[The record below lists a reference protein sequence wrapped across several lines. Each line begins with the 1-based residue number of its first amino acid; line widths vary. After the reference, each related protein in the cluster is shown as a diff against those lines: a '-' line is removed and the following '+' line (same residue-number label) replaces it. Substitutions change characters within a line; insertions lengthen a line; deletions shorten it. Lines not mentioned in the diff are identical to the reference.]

1 MSGSIAMDSL
11 SLPVARLRVC
21 SVRRSRLSRS
31 ASISSV
37 SIVSASA
44 TGLMRPSTW
53 VMSSV
58 FEAAQHMHDGVD
70 FADIGEE
77 LVAEAFALR
86 RAAHQAGDVDEG
98 DARRDQFLR
107 LGDVG
112 KLAHARIG
120 NRHFTGV
127 RLDRAE
133 RIIRRLRRRR
143 LGQRVEESGLA
154 DIRQPDDT
162 AFETH
167 GTLSIS

>member
-1 MSGSIAMDSL
+1 MDSL

-21 SVRRSRLSRS
+21 SVRRSRLE
-31 ASISSV
+31 V
-37 SIVSASA
+37 GEHQL
-44 TGLMRPSTW
+44 GLDGLGVGNRIDAALDMGD
-53 VMSSV
+53 VAV
-58 FEAAQHMHDGVD
+58 FEAAQHMHDGID
-70 FADIGEE
+70 FANVGEE
-77 LVAEAFALR
+77 LVAQAFALR
-86 RAAHQAGDVDEG
+86 RAAHQAGNIDEG
-98 DARRDQFLR
+98 DACRDQLFR
-107 LGDVG
+107 LGDLG
-112 KLAHARIG
+112 KLLHTRIG

-143 LGQRVEESGLA
+143 LGQRVEQSRLA